1 MMLSARDISIGYPRR
16 KLAAHI
22 SLALNAGEAVAIL
35 GPNGSGKTTLFRT
48 LLGLLPALAGE
59 VLLNDTPMTLLKPAD
74 IARHIAYVPQAA
86 SGFFNFSVI
95 EVVEMARAA
104 HLAWYAQPGIK
115 DRAIAQQALAELNIA
130 HFANREFAE
139 LSGGERQLVMIA
151 RALASEARTLLL
163 DEPTASL
170 DYGNQ
175 FLILDEIA
183 KLKARGV
190 AILFTTHDPN
200 QALRIAERTLT
211 ISRNGAINIGATP
224 TVVTRD
230 SLAALYGIDVQLV
243 PGPDGQLITIAAG
256 AR

>member
-1 MMLSARDISIGYPRR
+1 MMLSARDLTIGYPRR
-16 KLAAHI
+16 TLAAHI
-22 SLALNAGEAVAIL
+22 SFSLNAGEAVAIL

-59 VLLNDTPMTLLKPAD
+59 VLLNDTPMGSLKPGA

-115 DRAIAQQALAELNIA
+115 DHAIAQHALAELNIA

-151 RALASEARTLLL
+151 RALASEARILLL

-183 KLKARGV
+183 RLKTRGV

-211 ISRNGAINIGATP
+211 ISRAGAIDIGATR
-224 TVVTRD
+224 TVLTRD
-230 SLAALYGIDVQLV
+230 SLATLYDINVQLV
-243 PGPDGQLITIAAG
+243 PDMGGQPITIAAG
-256 AR
+256 AP